1 MPLESALDF
10 NAYVDTTTGHGV
22 TATFFEVQQSLWD
35 DFPLIDT
42 LFDIDSGFS
51 KNINIIIDQEYFNIE
66 GGSVPVV
73 GYQPRAII
81 KSSDVPY
88 ISQEDKLV
96 VSRARKIQKF
106 LSQPFHVAEVFTGSP
121 GKFVSLE
128 DTIKG
133 FEGLVNGDYD
143 DITENAFYMVGTIE
157 EALEKAKKMEEDAA

>member
-66 GGSVPVV
+66 GGTVPVA
-73 GYQPRAII
+73 GYQPRAIV

-88 ISQEDKLV
+88 ISQQDKLRVDAITTDKGNVLKPVTTFV
-96 VSRARKIQKF
+96 VKTVE
-106 LSQPFHVAEVFTGSP
+106 PDNTGL
-121 GKFVSLE
+121 VSLV
-128 DTIKG
+128 
-133 FEGLVNGDYD
+133 L
-143 DITENAFYMVGTIE
+143 E
-157 EALEKAKKMEEDAA
+157 EE

>member
-66 GGSVPVV
+66 GGTVPVA
-73 GYQPRAII
+73 GYQPRAIV
-81 KSSDVPY
+81 KASDVPY
-88 ISQEDKLV
+88 ISQEDRLIVDAITTDKGNVLKAETTFIVRTVEPDNTGLISLV
-96 VSRARKIQKF
+96 
-106 LSQPFHVAEVFTGSP
+106 
-121 GKFVSLE
+121 LE
-128 DTIKG
+128 
-133 FEGLVNGDYD
+133 
-143 DITENAFYMVGTIE
+143 E
-157 EALEKAKKMEEDAA
+157 E

>member
-66 GGSVPVV
+66 GGTVPVA
-73 GYQPRAII
+73 GYQPRAIM

-88 ISQEDKLV
+88 ISQEDRLV
-96 VSRARKIQKF
+96 VDAITTDKGSVLKPQTA
-106 LSQPFHVAEVFTGSP
+106 FTVRSVEPDNTGL
-121 GKFVSLE
+121 VSLV
-128 DTIKG
+128 
-133 FEGLVNGDYD
+133 L
-143 DITENAFYMVGTIE
+143 E
-157 EALEKAKKMEEDAA
+157 EE

>member
-66 GGSVPVV
+66 GGTVPVA

-81 KSSDVPY
+81 KVSDAPY
-88 ISQEDKLV
+88 ISQNDRLIVDAITTDQGNVLKPETDFFIRSV
-96 VSRARKIQKF
+96 E
-106 LSQPFHVAEVFTGSP
+106 PDNT
-121 GKFVSLE
+121 
-128 DTIKG
+128 
-133 FEGLVNGDYD
+133 GLVSV
-143 DITENAFYMVGTIE
+143 ILE
-157 EALEKAKKMEEDAA
+157 EQ

>member
-66 GGSVPVV
+66 GGTVPVA
-73 GYQPRAII
+73 GYQPRAIV
-81 KSSDVPY
+81 KASDVPY
-88 ISQEDKLV
+88 ISQQDKLRV
-96 VSRARKIQKF
+96 DAITTDKGNVLKPETTFIVRTVE
-106 LSQPFHVAEVFTGSP
+106 PDNTGL
-121 GKFVSLE
+121 VSLV
-128 DTIKG
+128 
-133 FEGLVNGDYD
+133 L
-143 DITENAFYMVGTIE
+143 E
-157 EALEKAKKMEEDAA
+157 EE

>member
-66 GGSVPVV
+66 GGTVPVA

-88 ISQEDKLV
+88 ISQEDRLV
-96 VSRARKIQKF
+96 VDAITTDKGNVLKPETTFIVRTVE
-106 LSQPFHVAEVFTGSP
+106 PDNTGL
-121 GKFVSLE
+121 VSLV
-128 DTIKG
+128 
-133 FEGLVNGDYD
+133 L
-143 DITENAFYMVGTIE
+143 E
-157 EALEKAKKMEEDAA
+157 EQ